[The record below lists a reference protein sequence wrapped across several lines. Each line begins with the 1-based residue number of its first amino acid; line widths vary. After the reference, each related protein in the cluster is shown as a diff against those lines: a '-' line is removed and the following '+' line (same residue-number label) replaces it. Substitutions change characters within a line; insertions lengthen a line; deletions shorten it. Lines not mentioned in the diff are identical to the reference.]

1 MFASI
6 DINNFDS
13 IEIHIN
19 EETGEMAEEVKQVGG
34 NDSEA
39 GANENDE
46 VLGNDQL
53 AFVDDDIGEL
63 VRRFRDLTIEQ
74 SDGCVF
80 RCSITFLA
88 SQTIE
93 DGSTD
98 KEVPLLKDNFGSCIE
113 NESYPSAQDL
123 KEFIKKTAISRLVPA
138 DDGTITNFLD
148 VKLIKQ
154 ILFLPQLVPPKGRLK
169 LSTKTWKFTAV
180 EYHEGFLVHV
190 TN

>member
-93 DGSTD
+93 DGIEKLCALCFNLYTIRHHNADAVYSHIDEHNTCG
-98 KEVPLLKDNFGSCIE
+98 FGEIE
-113 NESYPSAQDL
+113 QNYCQVCE
-123 KEFIKKTAISRLVPA
+123 TA
-138 DDGTITNFLD
+138 
-148 VKLIKQ
+148 
-154 ILFLPQLVPPKGRLK
+154 LFLIRPRDVCA
-169 LSTKTWKFTAV
+169 TC
-180 EYHEGFLVHV
+180 
-190 TN
+190 NND